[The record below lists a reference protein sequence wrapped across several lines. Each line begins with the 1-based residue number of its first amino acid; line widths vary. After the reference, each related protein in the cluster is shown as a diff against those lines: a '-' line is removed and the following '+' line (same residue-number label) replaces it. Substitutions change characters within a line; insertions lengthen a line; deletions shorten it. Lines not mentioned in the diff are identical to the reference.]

1 MSHPAAN
8 TIELPRVL
16 CVDDEP
22 DVLKA
27 MARVL
32 RAHFEVSVA
41 QCAGDALATFH
52 YGHKFAVLICDLQL
66 PDMNGIQLLEQF
78 QDLAPTTVRM
88 LVTGKADMDAAVRAI
103 NTGHVFGFL
112 QKPYDTALLVRH
124 VIAAAEHHRLLEAER
139 ALLEETLHGSIHA
152 LTNLLGLSCPAA
164 FGRGTRLTRLASDM
178 TAALNAPNRWEIE
191 VAAMLSQIGCVTL
204 PTALVERMQR
214 GEKLDATDQALID
227 QLPAMEEELLA
238 PIPRLEG
245 VSAILRYQ
253 NSRFDGYTTPNG
265 PRGKALPLG
274 ARVLKI
280 LSDFD
285 ILASQGKDVPTAL
298 AEMAARTGWYDLEV
312 FGTFS
317 EITNFM
323 GNGISTRTVLLSEV
337 QLGMVFGESV
347 VTTAGTLLIAR
358 GQDVTSGLLARIRS
372 NWGEY
377 AKGHSVRMICTD
389 AE

>member
-1 MSHPAAN
+1 MSQPASN

-22 DVLKA
+22 DVLRA

-32 RAHFEVSVA
+32 RTNFEVSVA
-41 QCAGDALATFH
+41 QCAGDALAAFQ
-52 YGHKFAVLICDLQL
+52 YGHKFAVLVCDLQL

-78 QDLAPTTVRM
+78 QNLAPTTVRM
-88 LVTGKADMDAAVRAI
+88 LVTGKADMEATVRAI
-103 NTGHVFGFL
+103 NTVHVFGFL

-124 VIAAAEHHRLLEAER
+124 VSAAAEHHRLLEAER
-139 ALLEETLHGSIHA
+139 ALLEETLHGSIRA

-164 FGRGTRLTRLASDM
+164 FGRGTRLSRLASDM

-214 GEKLDATDQALID
+214 GDKLDAAERILVD

-245 VSAILRYQ
+245 VRAILHFQ
-253 NSRFDGYTTPNG
+253 NSRFDGYTPPNAL
-265 PRGKALPLG
+265 RGKALPLG

-280 LSDFD
+280 LSDYD
-285 ILASQGKDVPTAL
+285 VLTCQGMDVPTAL
-298 AEMAARTGWYDLEV
+298 TEMTARTGCYDPDV
-312 FGTFS
+312 FRTFC
-317 EITNFM
+317 EITNFI
-323 GNGISTRTVLLSEV
+323 GDGISTRTVLLSEV

-347 VTTAGTLLIAR
+347 VTSAGTLLIAR

-372 NWGEY
+372 NWGEF
-377 AKGHSVRMICTD
+377 AKGHSVRMICSDT
-389 AE
+389 